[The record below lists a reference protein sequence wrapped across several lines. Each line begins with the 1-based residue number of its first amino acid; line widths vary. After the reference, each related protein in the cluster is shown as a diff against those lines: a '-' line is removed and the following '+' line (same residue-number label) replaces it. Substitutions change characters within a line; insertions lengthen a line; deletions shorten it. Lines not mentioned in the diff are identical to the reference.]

1 MRILFRRILRLEN
14 TMVGVLGSFIQNI
27 AIFALITIIN
37 SIEVIDMIRNATA
50 MTVRNNLGE
59 LLNEVT
65 YRHDSIVIQ
74 KSGKPVAA
82 IVDIALFE
90 KIRLMQ
96 DEFDALC
103 SKLADK
109 VKDEEADMLNE
120 DLVEAVKAA
129 RLSA

>member
-1 MRILFRRILRLEN
+1 
-14 TMVGVLGSFIQNI
+14 
-27 AIFALITIIN
+27 
-37 SIEVIDMIRNATA
+37 MIREASA

-74 KSGKPVAA
+74 KSGKSVAA
-82 IVDIALFE
+82 IVDMALFE

-96 DEFDALC
+96 NEFDDLC
-103 SKLADK
+103 SKLASK
-109 VKDEEADMLNE
+109 AIGVEETALNE
-120 DLVEAVKAA
+120 DLQEAVKAA

>member
-1 MRILFRRILRLEN
+1 
-14 TMVGVLGSFIQNI
+14 
-27 AIFALITIIN
+27 
-37 SIEVIDMIRNATA
+37 MIREASA
-50 MTVRNNLGE
+50 MTIRNNLGE

-96 DEFDALC
+96 SEFDSLC
-103 SKLADK
+103 DKLASK
-109 VKDEEADMLNE
+109 AKSIAPGVLQDELQEALT
-120 DLVEAVKAA
+120 AV
-129 RLSA
+129 RSHS

>member
-1 MRILFRRILRLEN
+1 
-14 TMVGVLGSFIQNI
+14 
-27 AIFALITIIN
+27 
-37 SIEVIDMIRNATA
+37 MIREASA

-65 YRHDSIVIQ
+65 YRHDSVVIQ

-96 DEFDALC
+96 SEFDSLCGKLGDKTKGIAPDVLQDELQEALT
-103 SKLADK
+103 
-109 VKDEEADMLNE
+109 
-120 DLVEAVKAA
+120 AV
-129 RLSA
+129 RSHS

>member
-1 MRILFRRILRLEN
+1 
-14 TMVGVLGSFIQNI
+14 
-27 AIFALITIIN
+27 
-37 SIEVIDMIRNATA
+37 MIREASA

-74 KSGKPVAA
+74 KSGKSVAA
-82 IVDIALFE
+82 IVDMALFE

-96 DEFDALC
+96 TEFDDIC
-103 SKLADK
+103 SKLACKANNVEAETLDK
-109 VKDEEADMLNE
+109 ELQ
-120 DLVEAVKAA
+120 EAVKAA

>member
-1 MRILFRRILRLEN
+1 
-14 TMVGVLGSFIQNI
+14 
-27 AIFALITIIN
+27 
-37 SIEVIDMIRNATA
+37 MIRKASA

-82 IVDIALFE
+82 IVDIDLFE

-96 DEFDALC
+96 NEFDSLC
-103 SKLADK
+103 EKLVVR
-109 VKDEEADMLNE
+109 VKDADQDELQDELKEAMAS
-120 DLVEAVKAA
+120 VRSPA
-129 RLSA
+129 

>member
-1 MRILFRRILRLEN
+1 
-14 TMVGVLGSFIQNI
+14 
-27 AIFALITIIN
+27 
-37 SIEVIDMIRNATA
+37 MIREASA

-74 KSGKPVAA
+74 KSGKSVAA
-82 IVDIALFE
+82 IVDMALFE

-96 DEFDALC
+96 NEFDGLC
-103 SKLADK
+103 SKLASKTSD
-109 VKDEEADMLNE
+109 VGECVLAEELQ
-120 DLVEAVKAA
+120 EAVKAA

>member
-1 MRILFRRILRLEN
+1 
-14 TMVGVLGSFIQNI
+14 
-27 AIFALITIIN
+27 
-37 SIEVIDMIRNATA
+37 MIREASA

-74 KSGKPVAA
+74 KSGKSVAA
-82 IVDIALFE
+82 IVDMALFE

-96 DEFDALC
+96 NEFDDLC
-103 SKLADK
+103 SKLASK
-109 VKDEEADMLNE
+109 GNGVEEAVLDKELQ
-120 DLVEAVKAA
+120 EAVKAA

>member
-1 MRILFRRILRLEN
+1 
-14 TMVGVLGSFIQNI
+14 
-27 AIFALITIIN
+27 
-37 SIEVIDMIRNATA
+37 MIRKASA

-65 YRHDSIVIQ
+65 YRHDSVVIQ

-96 DEFDALC
+96 SEFDALC
-103 SKLADK
+103 GELADK
-109 VKDEEADMLNE
+109 VRDVAPDVLQDELQEAMT
-120 DLVEAVKAA
+120 AV
-129 RLSA
+129 RSQS

>member
-109 VKDEEADMLNE
+109 VKDEDADMLHE
-120 DLVEAVKAA
+120 ELVEAVKAA

>member
-1 MRILFRRILRLEN
+1 
-14 TMVGVLGSFIQNI
+14 
-27 AIFALITIIN
+27 
-37 SIEVIDMIRNATA
+37 MIRKASA

-96 DEFDALC
+96 SEFDSLC
-103 SKLADK
+103 EQLADRARGTAPD
-109 VKDEEADMLNE
+109 VLQAELREALT
-120 DLVEAVKAA
+120 AV
-129 RLSA
+129 RSSS

>member
-1 MRILFRRILRLEN
+1 
-14 TMVGVLGSFIQNI
+14 
-27 AIFALITIIN
+27 
-37 SIEVIDMIRNATA
+37 MIREASA

-65 YRHDSIVIQ
+65 YRHDSVVIQ

-96 DEFDALC
+96 SEFDSLC
-103 SKLADK
+103 DKLADK
-109 VKDEEADMLNE
+109 ARDIAPDVLQDELQEAMT
-120 DLVEAVKAA
+120 AV
-129 RLSA
+129 RSHS

>member
-1 MRILFRRILRLEN
+1 
-14 TMVGVLGSFIQNI
+14 
-27 AIFALITIIN
+27 
-37 SIEVIDMIRNATA
+37 MIRKASA

-96 DEFDALC
+96 SEFDSLC
-103 SKLADK
+103 GKLADK
-109 VKDEEADMLNE
+109 ARGIAPDVLQDELQEALT
-120 DLVEAVKAA
+120 AV
-129 RLSA
+129 RSHS